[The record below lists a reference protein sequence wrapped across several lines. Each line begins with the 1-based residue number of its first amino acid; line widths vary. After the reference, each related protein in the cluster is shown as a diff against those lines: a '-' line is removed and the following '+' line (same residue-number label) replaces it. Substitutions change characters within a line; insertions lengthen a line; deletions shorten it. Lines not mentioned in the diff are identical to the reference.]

1 MRPSFTLSLL
11 QRITEVRLVSNF
23 YFVIG
28 KKKWQERKW
37 PGIWFC
43 CLSRRVA
50 AWVGP
55 RSKRLRHAPAIII
68 QSLICLF
75 EDL

>member
-28 KKKWQERKW
+28 KKKMAREKMARDMVLLPK
-37 PGIWFC
+37 
-43 CLSRRVA
+43 
-50 AWVGP
+50 
-55 RSKRLRHAPAIII
+55 
-68 QSLICLF
+68 
-75 EDL
+75 

>member
-1 MRPSFTLSLL
+1 MRPSFTLSFL

-23 YFVIG
+23 YFVIR
-28 KKKWQERKW
+28 KKKWQERKC

-55 RSKRLRHAPAIII
+55 RSECPRHAPAIII
-68 QSLICLF
+68 QSLIFLF